1 MTQISEDVTEAL
13 ISFCMKATPL
23 NKIYSLIVTRISA
36 LEN

>member
-1 MTQISEDVTEAL
+1 
-13 ISFCMKATPL
+13 MKATPL